1 MGTAAARFSDGLRRL
16 SSLQRQHR
24 PLLEGC
30 PPDFSPAFGLQL
42 CMVLRVMC
50 LLQQSSINFAL
61 VLRRLCWANVPAW
74 SPHLAVCCLT
84 PRISDPVVY
93 LMSQS
98 IGALRRMLL
107 LLPDLGA
114 TWLRNAAALAQTS
127 SRVIGPAS
135 ALAKLLRDNQWTIQ
149 TSGVLKGPGHWRVDV
164 RCSSTAAIRLA
175 CQGAWL
181 EGLESR
187 VGHRNGLARV
197 DCPCPTTM
205 ASVLRRFPAGQQ
217 VHIAHSTV
225 GGFMSG
231 AARSKF
237 DPLQSRACAYCG
249 EVDTKWHR
257 LFDCPA
263 LAATR
268 VSFRSVAAMGPETTM
283 PHWVHAPFPTR
294 HEQEDFLRL
303 LWAGRPILPPPEIH
317 QLLRAQDGIMLYF
330 FTDGF
335 LYKSGVSARP
345 TCGLERHSV
354 QQCGCPVLTCVQSST
369 LLRPA
374 GPPSQL

>member
-24 PLLEGC
+24 PLLEAAHLIQSGIW
-30 PPDFSPAFGLQL
+30 PAALYGLEGHVPSAAKLDQL
-42 CMVLRVMC
+42 RTGAAKA
-50 LLQQSSINFAL
+50 LLGERSSM
-61 VLRRLCWANVPAW
+61 
-74 SPHLAVCCLT
+74 SPHFAVCCLT

-164 RCSSTAAIRLA
+164 RCSSTAAIRRA

-205 ASVLRRFPAGQQ
+205 ASVATSFPGWPTGPHCPQYCWRVYVWCSHQ
-217 VHIAHSTV
+217 IAPAV
-225 GGFMSG
+225 RLSG
-231 AARSKF
+231 PGC
-237 DPLQSRACAYCG
+237 DQS
-249 EVDTKWHR
+249 
-257 LFDCPA
+257 
-263 LAATR
+263 
-268 VSFRSVAAMGPETTM
+268 SFRSVAAMGPER
-283 PHWVHAPFPTR
+283 HAS
-294 HEQEDFLRL
+294 L
-303 LWAGRPILPPPEIH
+303 
-317 QLLRAQDGIMLYF
+317 
-330 FTDGF
+330 
-335 LYKSGVSARP
+335 
-345 TCGLERHSV
+345 
-354 QQCGCPVLTCVQSST
+354 
-369 LLRPA
+369 
-374 GPPSQL
+374 GPCAFSYQA